1 MARGPGLVVKVGGS
15 LAEGDPVV
23 DAACSA
29 LASGGVAAGALV
41 VPGGGPFA
49 EAVRA
54 ADRALGLGATAAHRM
69 AILAMDQYGLL
80 LAHRIGEAGGSAAP
94 VRTPASARAA
104 LARGDLPVL
113 LPAGWLESADPLPHS
128 WDVTSDSIA
137 AWVAGACG
145 APRLVLVKR
154 APAAAGRLADLVA
167 RGYLDRNFPSA
178 LRPGVPVWLV
188 DATAA
193 GAVEAA
199 LAGREA
205 TGVVVVK
212 E

>member
-1 MARGPGLVVKVGGS
+1 MACGPGLVVKVGGS

-49 EAVRA
+49 EAVRT

-80 LAHRIGEAGGSAAP
+80 LAHRIAEAGGPAAP
-94 VRTPASARAA
+94 VRTPGAARAA

-137 AWVAGACG
+137 AWVAGACA

-154 APAAAGRLADLVA
+154 VPAAGRLADLVA
-167 RGYLDRNFPSA
+167 RRYLDAHFPA
-178 LRPGVPVWLV
+178 ARPRGLAVWLV
-188 DATAA
+188 DAGVA
-193 GAVEAA
+193 GAAEAA

-205 TGVVVVK
+205 AGVVVVK
-212 E
+212 D